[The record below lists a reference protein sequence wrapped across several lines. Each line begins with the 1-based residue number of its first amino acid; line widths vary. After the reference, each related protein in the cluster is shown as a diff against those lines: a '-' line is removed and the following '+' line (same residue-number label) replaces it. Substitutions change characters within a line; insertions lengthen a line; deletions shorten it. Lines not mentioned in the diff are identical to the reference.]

1 VQFPNNVPRTGGD
14 VVKLELSESIDRPP
28 ADVFRFVATDHVKN
42 HPRWDPQMSLVQ
54 EMPGPIGVGTR
65 IHRTR
70 TRGES
75 RIEGEMEII
84 EYDPDRTM
92 GAVIRDGPIELRSLM
107 TVAPEA
113 EAASRLTFTVES
125 ENAPLV
131 MMEEPIKGSLRRIKK
146 MLEGDG

>member
-1 VQFPNNVPRTGGD
+1 M
-14 VVKLELSESIDRPP
+14 VKLEVSESINRRP

-42 HPRWDPQMSLVQ
+42 HPRWDPEMSLVQ
-54 EMPGPIGVGTR
+54 ETPGPIGFGTR

-75 RIEGEMEII
+75 RIEGEMEITG
-84 EYDPDRTM
+84 YDPDRTM
-92 GAVIRDGPIELRSLM
+92 GGVTRDGPVELRSLM

-125 ENAPLV
+125 DNAPLA
-131 MMEEPIKGSLRRIKK
+131 MMEEPIKGSLRRIKQ
-146 MLEGDG
+146 MLEGEG

>member
-1 VQFPNNVPRTGGD
+1 M
-14 VVKLELSESIDRPP
+14 
-28 ADVFRFVATDHVKN
+28 FRFVATDHVKN
-42 HPRWDPQMSLVQ
+42 HPRWDLEMSLVQ
-54 EMPGPIGVGTR
+54 ESRDPIGIGTR

-84 EYDPDRTM
+84 EYDADRTM
-92 GAVIRDGPIELRSLM
+92 GAVIRDGPMDLRSLM

-125 ENAPLV
+125 DDAPLA

-146 MLEGDG
+146 MLEGEG